1 MGAIQNSMNQML
13 GTAAAAATLGKH
25 IMEQEDAKMI
35 KLGEMSEQA
44 ARLDSDLREAK
55 REDKALTEAGDQ
67 KGYNN
72 PYMTDEQM
80 RTLSKNPAYQEWA
93 VAKEKVTNEIQIKE
107 MNRDVISNML
117 NRVGKT
123 PMQRLGEKL
132 GIKDMTP
139 DPKTTRSFM
148 NEEYKRQPGGKK

>member
-1 MGAIQNSMNQML
+1 MGAIQNSVNQML

-25 IMEQEDAKMI
+25 IMEQEDAKAI

-44 ARLDSDLREAK
+44 ARLDLDILDAK
-55 REDKALTEAGDQ
+55 REDKALKESGDQ

-72 PYMTDEQM
+72 PNMTDEQFA
-80 RTLSKNPAYQEWA
+80 TLRQNPAYQEWE
-93 VAKEKVTNEIQIKE
+93 VAKSKVANEIQIKE

-123 PMQRLGEKL
+123 PMQRLIDK
-132 GIKDMTP
+132 I
-139 DPKTTRSFM
+139 
-148 NEEYKRQPGGKK
+148 GGKK